1 MNTILQQHLDE
12 LKKLFPNYE
21 FTLTYKLIRSEKETT
36 KLIKDFVKELKKK
49 YSMFNFTFKSETY
62 NSNLSLFISSKKDQE
77 NISYYGGDSCGYIIY
92 NNNYFEVLKEI
103 KNFVKSED
111 IRLDNYV
118 ENNRTCSLYFY
129 YN

>member
-12 LKKLFPNYE
+12 LKNLFPNYE

-36 KLIKDFVKELKKK
+36 QLIKDLIKELKKK

-62 NSNLSLFISSKKDQE
+62 NSKLLLFISSKKDQE
-77 NISYYGGDSCGYIIY
+77 DISYYKNNSCGYIIY
-92 NNNYFEVLKEI
+92 NENYFKVLEEI

-111 IRLDNYV
+111 IRLDDYV

-129 YN
+129 Y

>member
-77 NISYYGGDSCGYIIY
+77 NISYYGGDSCGYITY

-103 KNFVKSED
+103 KSFVKSED